1 MQSSGKNR
9 PFSIKKKPAMIKL
22 YVMNGAHRGRSYA
35 LKGETTT
42 LGRSSEND
50 IQIKE
55 DHLSRKHLII
65 IARGNRC
72 FIVDLGS
79 TNGTLLNGEKIE
91 PGKEFE
97 VGEGSPIVV
106 GKTIICLGEALPG
119 DDRDSAD
126 LVERTKE
133 IAMEDEEDIDQ
144 EPRPMTHFKNM
155 EFLYKVSMVLMGSL
169 DVNEIFQKIM
179 DHMFDLLK
187 RIDRGAIL
195 LIDHKTGKL
204 KQIISRSKYETGTS
218 KLNYSRTVVNK
229 VIQDGKPVMMA
240 DTSQESPDNLSASM
254 EQVRSVM
261 CVPLIS
267 KSQIRGVIYVDSLS
281 TPHGFRREDLY
292 LLTALSSS
300 AAISIENALLYSSNE
315 ARFKAIFDH
324 MTSGVVVCEVVG
336 EGEDFFV
343 KDFNRAAQRIER
355 IETSGSLGKRVSDVL
370 AGFSELELLGIL
382 KRVWETG
389 KSEQHLV
396 TLDENEERP
405 RWREYRL
412 YQLPSKEIVAIFDDV
427 TEKKEAELRQMAL
440 QEQLFASQKL
450 ESIGALAGGM
460 AHNFRNILQAISG
473 NVEYIETIYHQ
484 KPEVNESAKGIY
496 NSIERGVDLI
506 NDLLHF
512 SKRGE
517 EPQIVDLDLGDVILK
532 TYDII
537 HRVFDKNI
545 EIEMKLEKDLFVK
558 GNHSLL
564 SQVFMNCFTNA
575 RDAMPNGG
583 KLLIEA
589 KKSEDKVV
597 AIVSDTGHGMDKE
610 TLSKIFDPFFTLK
623 EVGMGTGLGLST
635 ARGIVEQHN
644 GSIHVSSNLSKGTAV
659 KILFPKVNNERIE
672 KIEPKREIINGTGQK
687 VLIVDDERNVLEAL
701 SSLTKSLGYQTI
713 SVDRPTEAIKNYR
726 KWAPDLV
733 LMDRSMPEMDGIA
746 CIKRIMDMDPESK
759 IIVISGY
766 NESGQNG
773 IDESV
778 RKNIKGYITKPC
790 GMKELSRALFDALH

>member
-1 MQSSGKNR
+1 
-9 PFSIKKKPAMIKL
+9 MIKL
-22 YVMNGAHRGRSYA
+22 YVMNGAQQGQSYA
-35 LKGETTT
+35 LKGVKTT
-42 LGRSSEND
+42 LGRSSDND
-50 IQIKE
+50 VQIKD
-55 DHLSRKHLII
+55 DHISRKHLSI
-65 IARGNRC
+65 IARGHRC

-106 GKTIICLGEALPG
+106 GKTIICLGEALPAG
-119 DDRDSAD
+119 EMYSAD
-126 LVERTKE
+126 FLARTKE
-133 IAMEDEEDIDQ
+133 IELEDGDDMGE

-187 RIDRGAIL
+187 RIDRAAIL
-195 LIDHKTGKL
+195 LTDHKTGKL
-204 KQIISRSKYETGTS
+204 RQIISRSKYETGKS
-218 KLNYSRTVVNK
+218 KLNYSRTIVNR
-229 VIQDGKPVMMA
+229 VIQDGKPVMMP
-240 DTSQESPDNLSASM
+240 DTSQESPQNLSDSM

-267 KSQIRGVIYVDSLS
+267 KSETRGVIYVDSLS
-281 TPHGFRREDLY
+281 APHGFRREDLY

-324 MTSGVVVCEVVG
+324 MTSGVVVFEVVG
-336 EGEDFFV
+336 EGEDFVV
-343 KDFNRAAQRIER
+343 KDLNRAAQRIEGIDVR
-355 IETSGSLGKRVSDVL
+355 ESMDKRVSEVFPDFNEPDL
-370 AGFSELELLGIL
+370 LEVF
-382 KRVWETG
+382 KRVWKTG

-396 TLDENEERP
+396 TLNENEKRP
-405 RWREYRL
+405 RWREYRV
-412 YQLPSKEIVAIFDDV
+412 YQLPSGEIVAIFDDV
-427 TEKKEAELRQMAL
+427 TEKKEAELRQVAL
-440 QEQLFASQKL
+440 QEQLFASQKM

-473 NVEYIETIYHQ
+473 NVEYIETIS
-484 KPEVNESAKGIY
+484 PEKIEVEELAQGVHS
-496 NSIERGVDLI
+496 SIERGVDLI

-517 EPQIVDLDLGDVILK
+517 EPQIADLDLADVILK
-532 TYDII
+532 TYDIVR
-537 HRVFDKNI
+537 RVFDRKI

-575 RDAMPNGG
+575 RDAMPDGG

-589 KKSEDKVV
+589 KRSGDKVV

-644 GSIHVSSNLSKGTAV
+644 GSIHVASALGKGTQV
-659 KILFPKVNNERIE
+659 KILFPRIE
-672 KIEPKREIINGTGQK
+672 KGKIKKIEPNSQVINGTGQK

-701 SSLTKSLGYQTI
+701 TSLIKSLGYQTI
-713 SVDRPTEAIKNYR
+713 SVDRPTEAIKNYT

-733 LMDRSMPEMDGIA
+733 LMDRSMPEMDGVA
-746 CIKRIMDMDPESK
+746 CIKRIMDMDPNSK

-766 NESGQNG
+766 NESGENG

-778 RKNIKGYITKPC
+778 KSNIKGYITKPC

>member
-1 MQSSGKNR
+1 V
-9 PFSIKKKPAMIKL
+9 IKL
-22 YVMNGAHRGRSYA
+22 YVINGAQKGQSYS
-35 LKGETTT
+35 LQGETTT
-42 LGRSSEND
+42 LGRSPDND

-55 DHLSRKHLII
+55 DHLSRKHLKII
-65 IARGNRC
+65 TKGKRF

-79 TNGTLLNGEKIE
+79 TNGTLLNGEKIV

-106 GKTIICLGEALPG
+106 GKTIICLEEELSG
-119 DDRDSAD
+119 DDRYSAD
-126 LVERTKE
+126 LADRTKE
-133 IAMEDEEDIDQ
+133 IAMEEEADAAS
-144 EPRPMTHFKNM
+144 EARPMTHFKNM
-155 EFLYKVSMVLMGSL
+155 EFLYKVSTILMGSL

-179 DHMFDLLK
+179 DHMFELLK

-195 LIDHKTGKL
+195 LIDHETGRL
-204 KQIISRSKYETGTS
+204 RQIISRSKYETGKS

-229 VIQDGKPVMMA
+229 VIEQGTPVMMP
-240 DTSQESPDNLSASM
+240 DTSQASPESLSDSM
-254 EQVRSVM
+254 QHVRSVM

-267 KSQIRGVIYVDSLS
+267 KSEIRGVIYVDSLS
-281 TPHGFRREDLY
+281 VPHGFRREDLY

-300 AAISIENALLYSSNE
+300 AAIAIENALLYSNNE

-336 EGEDFFV
+336 EGEDFSL
-343 KDFNRAAQRIER
+343 KYLNRAAQRIET
-355 IETSGSLGKRVSDVL
+355 INASESTGDRVSEVFPKLNEPDL
-370 AGFSELELLGIL
+370 LEVF
-382 KRVWETG
+382 KRVWKTG

-396 TLDENEERP
+396 SLNEDEIRSG
-405 RWREYRL
+405 WREYRV
-412 YQLPSKEIVAIFDDV
+412 YRLPSGEIVAIFDDV

-440 QEQLFASQKL
+440 QEQLFASQKM

-473 NVEYIETIYHQ
+473 NVEYIETIFPK
-484 KPEVNESAKGIY
+484 KPEVGELAKGIH

-512 SKRGE
+512 SKKGDE
-517 EPQIVDLDLGDVILK
+517 LQIADLDLADVIVK
-532 TYDII
+532 TYDIVY
-537 HRVFDKNI
+537 RLFDRKI
-545 EIEMKLEKDLFVK
+545 EIEVKLEQGLFVK

-575 RDAMPNGG
+575 RDAMPDGG

-589 KKSEDKVV
+589 KKTDDKVV
-597 AIVSDTGHGMDKE
+597 AIVSDTGHGMDKA
-610 TLSKIFDPFFTLK
+610 TLRKIFDPFFTLK

-635 ARGIVEQHN
+635 ARGIIEQHN
-644 GSIHVSSNLSKGTAV
+644 GSIHVSSEPGKGTSV
-659 KILFPKVNNERIE
+659 TITFPRAKKERIE
-672 KIEPKREIINGTGQK
+672 IVEPNSQMMNGTGQR
-687 VLIVDDERNVLEAL
+687 VLIVDDERPVLDAL
-701 SSLTKSLGYQTI
+701 TGLIKSLGYQTI
-713 SVDRPTEAIKNYR
+713 SVARATEAIKNYN

-733 LMDRSMPEMDGIA
+733 LMDRSMPEMDGVA
-746 CIKRIMDMDPESK
+746 CIKRIMDMDPKSK

-778 RKNIKGYITKPC
+778 KNNIKGYITKPC

>member
-1 MQSSGKNR
+1 
-9 PFSIKKKPAMIKL
+9 MIKL
-22 YVMNGAHRGRSYA
+22 YVMNGAQQGQSYA
-35 LKGETTT
+35 LKGVKTT
-42 LGRSSEND
+42 LGRSSDND
-50 IQIKE
+50 VQIKD
-55 DHLSRKHLII
+55 DHISRKHLGI
-65 IARGNRC
+65 IARGHRC

-106 GKTIICLGEALPG
+106 GKTIICLGEALPAG
-119 DDRDSAD
+119 EMYSAD
-126 LVERTKE
+126 FLARTKE
-133 IAMEDEEDIDQ
+133 IELEDGDDMGE

-187 RIDRGAIL
+187 RIDRAAIL
-195 LIDHKTGKL
+195 LTDHKTGKL
-204 KQIISRSKYETGTS
+204 RQIISRSKYETGKS
-218 KLNYSRTVVNK
+218 KLNYSRTIVNR
-229 VIQDGKPVMMA
+229 VIQDGKPVMMP
-240 DTSQESPDNLSASM
+240 DTSQESPQNLSDSM

-267 KSQIRGVIYVDSLS
+267 KSETRGVIYVDSLS
-281 TPHGFRREDLY
+281 APHGFRREDLY

-324 MTSGVVVCEVVG
+324 MTSGVVVFEVVG
-336 EGEDFFV
+336 EGEDFVV
-343 KDFNRAAQRIER
+343 KDLNRAAQRIEGIDVR
-355 IETSGSLGKRVSDVL
+355 ESMDKRVSEVFPDFNEPDL
-370 AGFSELELLGIL
+370 LEVF
-382 KRVWETG
+382 KRVWKTG

-396 TLDENEERP
+396 TLNENEKRP
-405 RWREYRL
+405 RWREYRV
-412 YQLPSKEIVAIFDDV
+412 YQLPSGEIVAIFDDV
-427 TEKKEAELRQMAL
+427 TEKKEAELRQVAL
-440 QEQLFASQKL
+440 QEQLFASQKM

-473 NVEYIETIYHQ
+473 NVEYIETIS
-484 KPEVNESAKGIY
+484 PEKIEVEELAQGVHS
-496 NSIERGVDLI
+496 SIERGVDLI

-517 EPQIVDLDLGDVILK
+517 EPQIADLDLADVILK
-532 TYDII
+532 TYDIVR
-537 HRVFDKNI
+537 RVFDRKI

-575 RDAMPNGG
+575 RDAMPDGG

-589 KKSEDKVV
+589 KMSGDKVV

-644 GSIHVSSNLSKGTAV
+644 GSIHVASALGKGTQV
-659 KILFPKVNNERIE
+659 KILFPRIE
-672 KIEPKREIINGTGQK
+672 KGKIKKIEPNSQVINGTGQK

-701 SSLTKSLGYQTI
+701 TSLIKSLGYQTI
-713 SVDRPTEAIKNYR
+713 SVDRPTEAIKNYT

-733 LMDRSMPEMDGIA
+733 LMDRSMPEMDGVA
-746 CIKRIMDMDPESK
+746 CIKRIMDMDPNSK

-766 NESGQNG
+766 NESGENG

-778 RKNIKGYITKPC
+778 KSNIKGYITKPC